1 MLSLQPLRVV
11 TRDRDAFEDKKTKMA
26 ASHLS
31 GSDVLKL
38 NVRGTHFQTRRATLT
53 QVIHFVLASP
63 CVSLSKCDH
72 PLCLPGV
79 GNMCCYC
86 FRQKALCWPLCL
98 VGAGRN
104 TSCRRWI
111 FLDYI
116 PYCFERIMDYLSSKA
131 IEHPDR
137 PVPQPAI
144 RAGSEADFETL
155 VSYLGLQQY
164 MGYNRLSDSVPEH
177 QKPYFYFDNFVGL
190 SPKTNGK
197 IFTVGAPRGYDEMIC
212 FTSPPMAIGQVHH
225 LRCQVLSLKAN
236 RWLFLGVTQAATAR
250 VNAETDPTSFG
261 WCTLSQYVSGKQ
273 DSKASTSQGWS
284 SWRSGDKL
292 LFKVDLESK
301 FLHVS
306 CDRFS
311 HAFSLPIISG
321 SPDPFRFHV
330 SSGHDAGAS
339 IQLLPGPRES

>member
-1 MLSLQPLRVV
+1 MRVCMLSLQPLRVV

-63 CVSLSKCDH
+63 CVSLSK
-72 PLCLPGV
+72 
-79 GNMCCYC
+79 
-86 FRQKALCWPLCL
+86 
-98 VGAGRN
+98 
-104 TSCRRWI
+104 WI

-212 FTSPPMAIGQVHH
+212 FTSPPMAIGQSAHH
-225 LRCQVLSLKAN
+225 QRL
-236 RWLFLGVTQAATAR
+236 T
-250 VNAETDPTSFG
+250 
-261 WCTLSQYVSGKQ
+261 
-273 DSKASTSQGWS
+273 
-284 SWRSGDKL
+284 
-292 LFKVDLESK
+292 
-301 FLHVS
+301 
-306 CDRFS
+306 
-311 HAFSLPIISG
+311 
-321 SPDPFRFHV
+321 
-330 SSGHDAGAS
+330 
-339 IQLLPGPRES
+339 